1 MEKQNDK
8 LAFVAQRSWLPLWG
22 SCHGTAVTE
31 RALSAPVGGT
41 SPIGRGKTLPDK
53 HQFTGLK
60 HLPAYLSPGVHRVE
74 AEPAREEWK

>member
-1 MEKQNDK
+1 MV
-8 LAFVAQRSWLPLWG
+8 FVAQRSWLPLWG

-53 HQFTGLK
+53 HQFIEQLRKPDMCVLFLVYPVSCGGC
-60 HLPAYLSPGVHRVE
+60 S
-74 AEPAREEWK
+74 